1 MDYMM
6 LEPYTNEFKGFV
18 SDQKVMNDLG
28 LTKAQFDAHVMYQR
42 LYMGCVLIEDEA
54 DEKKESDTEKYE
66 LVATSKTGRRWYI
79 SNRLNV
85 ISVSKD
91 GVKRKIHPSFDKGAY
106 RVCIKGKMY
115 QLYRLAYQAFIGDV
129 SRSYKV
135 RLKGK
140 KHVKNLY
147 LVSNGVDGGNV
158 CQKKVVLNGVEYE
171 SIAQCARATGYTP
184 TAISIMLRGI
194 VKNSLGVRYVEV

>member
-1 MDYMM
+1 M

-54 DEKKESDTEKYE
+54 DEKESDTEMYE
-66 LVATSKTGRRWYI
+66 LIETSKTGRRWYI

-194 VKNSLGVRYVEV
+194 VKNSLGVRYAEV

>member
-6 LEPYTNEFKGFV
+6 LVPCTNEFKGFV
-18 SDQKVMNDLG
+18 SDKQVMKDLG
-28 LTKAQFDAHVMYQR
+28 LTRAQFNAHVMYQR
-42 LYMGCVLIEDEA
+42 LYKGCVLIEDESE
-54 DEKKESDTEKYE
+54 EKKDGSTEMYE
-66 LVATSKTGRRWYI
+66 LIETSKTGRRWYI
-79 SNRLNV
+79 SNHLDV

-106 RVCIKGKMY
+106 RVCINGKMY
-115 QLYRLAYQAFIGDV
+115 QLYRLAYKAFIGDL

-147 LVSNGVDGGNV
+147 LVNNGVDGGKV
-158 CQKKVVLNGVEYE
+158 CQKKVVLDGVEYE
-171 SIAQCARATGYTP
+171 SIVQCAENTGYTP
-184 TAISIMLRGI
+184 SAISIMLRGV
-194 VKNSLGVRYVEV
+194 VKNSLGVRYA

>member
-18 SDQKVMNDLG
+18 SDEKVMDELG
-28 LTKAQFDAHVMYQR
+28 LTKAQFEAHVMCQR
-42 LYMGCVLIEDEA
+42 LYKGCVLIEDEA
-54 DEKKESDTEKYE
+54 DEKKESDTEMYE
-66 LVATSKTGRRWYI
+66 LIETSKTGRRWYI

-91 GVKRKIHPSFDKGAY
+91 GVKSKIHPSFDKGAY
-106 RVCIKGKMY
+106 RVCINGKMY
-115 QLYRLAYQAFIGDV
+115 QLYRLAYKAFIGDL
-129 SRSYKV
+129 SRSHKV

-147 LVSNGVDGGNV
+147 LVNNGVDGGKV
-158 CQKKVVLNGVEYE
+158 RQKKVILNGIEYE
-171 SIAQCARATGYTP
+171 SIAQCARNTGYTHS
-184 TAISIMLRGI
+184 AISIMLRGI
-194 VKNSLGVRYVEV
+194 VKNSLGVRYADV

>member
-1 MDYMM
+1 M

-18 SDQKVMNDLG
+18 SDKKVMDELG
-28 LTKAQFDAHVMYQR
+28 LTKSQFSAHVLYQR
-42 LYMGCVLIEDEA
+42 LYKGCVLIEDEA
-54 DEKKESDTEKYE
+54 DEKKASDTEKFE
-66 LVATSKTGRRWYI
+66 LIDESRTGRRWYI

-85 ISVSKD
+85 VSVKD
-91 GVKRKIHPSFDKGAY
+91 GVSTKINPTYDKGAY
-106 RVCIKGKMY
+106 RVCINGKMY
-115 QLYRLAYQAFIGDV
+115 QLYRLAYKTFIGDV

-147 LVSNGVDGGNV
+147 LVSNGVDGGKV
-158 CQKKVVLNGVEYE
+158 CQKKVVLNGIEYE

-194 VKNSLGVRYVEV
+194 VKNSLGVRYMEV

>member
-6 LEPYTNEFKGFV
+6 LEPRTNEFKGFV
-18 SDQKVMNDLG
+18 SDKKVMKELS
-28 LTKAQFDAHVMYQR
+28 LTRAQFNAHVMYQR
-42 LYMGCVLIEDEA
+42 LYKGCVLIEDES
-54 DEKKESDTEKYE
+54 EQKEINKETFKLIE
-66 LVATSKTGRRWYI
+66 TSKTGRKWYI
-79 SNRLNV
+79 SNHLNV
-85 ISVSKD
+85 ISVSKS
-91 GVKRKIHPSFDKGAY
+91 GVQRKINPTFDKGAY
-106 RVCIKGKMY
+106 RVCINGKMY

-147 LVSNGVDGGNV
+147 LVSNGVDGGKV

-194 VKNSLGVRYVEV
+194 VKNSLGVRYAEV

>member
-6 LEPYTNEFKGFV
+6 LNAENECVGFV
-18 SDQKVMNDLG
+18 SDQKVMEDLG
-28 LTKAQFDAHVMYQR
+28 LTKAQFNAHVMYQR

-66 LVATSKTGRRWYI
+66 LIATSKTGRRWYI

-85 ISVSKD
+85 VSVSKN
-91 GVKRKIHPSFDKGAY
+91 GVESKIHPSFDKGAY

-115 QLYRLAYQAFIGDV
+115 QLYRLAYKAFIGDV

-140 KHVKNLY
+140 KDVKNLY
-147 LVSNGVDGGNV
+147 LVSNGVDGGKV

-194 VKNSLGVRYVEV
+194 VKNSLGVRYAEV